1 VNRCNDATVPHDG
14 LKRNR
19 VRPRLALAFAL
30 RRLFC
35 DGVSNARNRR
45 TSSRM
50 PSASNLFLSRF
61 NARSTGSPLRTIT
74 SGIESL
80 SLVYKITLL
89 NERRRVY
96 SGERTS
102 STFVDNFPPGGPR
115 RDMSTTNT
123 PQNANYFNRD
133 VSKHGFSLFSVRATG
148 ESVFTYRQ
156 NASTHGLP
164 HAVLFSSTSLAPSF
178 QESSCKRVR
187 NGPS

>member
-1 VNRCNDATVPHDG
+1 MNRCNGCNASTARHDG

-19 VRPRLALAFAL
+19 VRPRLALALAL

-89 NERRRVY
+89 NERRRAY
-96 SGERTS
+96 SGERPS
-102 STFVDNFPPGGPR
+102 STFVDNFLPEDRGQ
-115 RDMSTTNT
+115 DMSATNNT
-123 PQNANYFNRD
+123 PENANYFKRD
-133 VSKHGFSLFSVRATG
+133 LSKHGSSLFSVR
-148 ESVFTYRQ
+148 V
-156 NASTHGLP
+156 
-164 HAVLFSSTSLAPSF
+164 TS
-178 QESSCKRVR
+178 
-187 NGPS
+187 G